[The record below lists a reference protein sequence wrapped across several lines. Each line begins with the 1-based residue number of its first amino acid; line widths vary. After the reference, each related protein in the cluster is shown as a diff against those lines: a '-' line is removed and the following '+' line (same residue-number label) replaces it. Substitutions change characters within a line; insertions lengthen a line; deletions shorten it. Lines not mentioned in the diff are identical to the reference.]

1 MTKIKID
8 FLVWDEAN
16 LNHIKKHFV
25 SKTEIENAVLDF
37 IYHEHTYSGRYLIVG
52 DTGKRILSVV
62 VSRKSL
68 KTYYVVTARSA
79 SKKERKKINEKQNI

>member
-8 FLVWDEAN
+8 FLIWDEAN
-16 LNHIKKHFV
+16 LNHIKKHSV
-25 SKTEIENAVLDF
+25 SKTEIENAVTNF
-37 IYHEHTYSGRYLIVG
+37 IYYERTYSERYLIIG
-52 DTGKRILSVV
+52 DTGKRLLSVV

-79 SKKERKKINEKQNI
+79 SKKERKKINEK